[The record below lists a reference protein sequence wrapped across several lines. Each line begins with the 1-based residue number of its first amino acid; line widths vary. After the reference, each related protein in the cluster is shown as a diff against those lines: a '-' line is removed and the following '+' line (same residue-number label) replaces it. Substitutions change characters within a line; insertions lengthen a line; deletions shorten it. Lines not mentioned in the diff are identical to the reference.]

1 MAKTMTTTDVP
12 ITHLEAIQRQINR
25 AERDLV
31 EQRTQLDDDGM
42 AVLFTGN
49 HHDAFPRHLIVNDK
63 LSPAEKMTWQVI
75 RLSITDPSRPG
86 STPRRDDIAAMVN
99 CSPPTVTSCRTML
112 RIRGWITYCR
122 SVRSGG
128 RFVGDIFLLNDE
140 PLSLQSTLEIDSS
153 FVPFLESQLQS
164 NNKRFKQAAADVLRE
179 IERMATGTP
188 PSEIEQMG
196 VRLERARE
204 NPAHRSK
211 FFAPVNQVQNGQDL
225 TDPLASSEESSG
237 LDDQRKN
244 FAPVEN
250 DDETHRRK
258 NFAAVSKK
266 LSPIEQKIS
275 CSPGS
280 SSSFN
285 INNKYINTARVHAR
299 DDQSGEI
306 SASSRA
312 VNQAE
317 TESLAN
323 YHELQRMGRWGLDED
338 QEAAW
343 LKRYLPWF
351 AYQPFALYTAMLTA
365 GRANV
370 LPVIWRK
377 LKTLPKHS
385 QELVALQLLGN
396 VAAWH
401 HGWRTEPIRDPI
413 GYLHRLVELQ
423 LSNTLYPDEW
433 SLELKRC
440 WDEQGSPVF
449 VNSPE
454 RMAWLR
460 ASGLVEG

>member
-1 MAKTMTTTDVP
+1 MAKTMTTTDAP

-63 LSPAEKMTWQVI
+63 LSPVEKMTWQVI
-75 RLSITDPSRPG
+75 RLSIADPSRPG

-188 PSEIEQMG
+188 PNEIEQMG
-196 VRLERARE
+196 IRLERARE

-225 TDPLASSEESSG
+225 TDPLANSEESSG

-244 FAPVEN
+244 FAPVDNN
-250 DDETHRRK
+250 DEAHRRK

-317 TESLAN
+317 AESLAN
-323 YHELQRMGRWGLDED
+323 YHELQRMGRWGLDEN

-351 AYQPFALYTAMLTA
+351 AYQPFTPYTAMLTA

-423 LSNTLYPDEW
+423 LNNTLYPDEW

-460 ASGLVEG
+460 ASGLVER